1 MNRFRPTLAI
11 WGVTLG
17 LGVSLYLSDVP
28 LFQKDVLRKVPVVS
42 QVLHRTARIYADR
55 RLPSFRLALTLYHVT
70 HK

>member
-42 QVLHRTARIYADR
+42 EMWLEMCRDCADE
-55 RLPSFRLALTLYHVT
+55 
-70 HK
+70 

>member
-1 MNRFRPTLAI
+1 MLNRFRPTLAI

-42 QVLHRTARIYADR
+42 AGAVLEHTVWVA
-55 RLPSFRLALTLYHVT
+55 
-70 HK
+70 K